1 MQPTLLSLDSP
12 ALAKVFVDL
21 HSMQLWE
28 ILRRSGK
35 LRTPQQVA
43 EAAARPLAEVQRSLD
58 RLVDAGLVTRA
69 KAHGRSRHVTY
80 GSVSEQVLVRWD
92 RTKPEQFEA
101 LQSLRLQIRKC
112 VRDTIER
119 NINVGLTGTLKRPWL
134 EQQYGLALTREEARA
149 VHAALRAA
157 FAAIDQIAVQSAE
170 RRAEAASIGAAPT
183 PVARD
188 SAAGGDSPDS
198 PDSQHTEGEL
208 PYQIAIDMR
217 PLEEPPQVIPVIA
230 VWEAGGFAHEL
241 AYRSKSP
248 LGKLAKRELE
258 VAKRLAAGDSRP
270 KVAAALGLTTNT
282 VSTITKRIYAK
293 LGVHSRA
300 EFTARMKGA

>member
-12 ALAKVFVDL
+12 ALARVFTDL
-21 HSMQLWE
+21 RSMQLWE

-35 LRTPQQVA
+35 LWTPQQVA
-43 EAAARPLAEVQRSLD
+43 EAAARPRAEVQQSLD

-101 LQSLRLQIRKC
+101 LQSLRLQVREC

-119 NINVGLTGTLKRPWL
+119 NIDVGLTGTLKRPWL

-157 FAAIDQIAVQSAE
+157 FTVIDQIAVQSEE
-170 RRAEAASIGAAPT
+170 RRTEAATMGAT
-183 PVARD
+183 PKRQAQG

-198 PDSQHTEGEL
+198 PDAEGEL
-208 PYQIAIDMR
+208 TYQIAIDMR
-217 PLEEPPQVIPVIA
+217 PLAEPPQVIPAIGI
-230 VWEAGGFAHEL
+230 WEAGGLAHEL

-258 VAKRLAAGDSRP
+258 VAKRLAAGESRP
-270 KVAAALGLTTNT
+270 KVAASLGLTSNT
-282 VSTITKRIYAK
+282 ISTITKRIYAK

-300 EFTARMKGA
+300 EFTARMKGG